1 MRASSACFFAL
12 VSASAAAP
20 LLRSF
25 GVALKALNLEA
36 RNETTVFEH
45 TLSAG
50 SESGAVTQQWH
61 AGASGVIL
69 DLRVRVYVDGEETA
83 SVDFPVGLSHGVGP
97 SQTTLDAAGPY
108 AYELFGRTN
117 AGGFWNTFLVPF
129 QASVRVTLTVG
140 EPLTTWYMCRGVEN
154 GPLVAAGVPLPP
166 TARLMTTRTQATV
179 AEGTLVTWAS
189 VAGRAGLLRQLHLL
203 ANSSNYHYQ
212 EGCVS
217 AVIDGVGLWLSSGL
231 EDYFLGAYF
240 HSMPALHSR
249 FSGFARNATAEAGVS
264 ENSIV
269 AYRIHEHDPVLFST
283 SFALRWIATSN
294 NKDADYGY
302 CNFQWPARPV
312 PDGPPP
318 VPHPAT
324 GNVTLDALAF
334 LYVW

>member
-1 MRASSACFFAL
+1 MWTCACFVAFVGAC
-12 VSASAAAP
+12 SAVP

-25 GVALKALNLEA
+25 GVAIKALNLEA
-36 RNETTVFEH
+36 NNETTVFAH

-61 AGASGVIL
+61 AGGSGVIL

-83 SVDFPVGLSHGVGP
+83 SVDYPVGLSHGVGP
-97 SQTTLDAAGPY
+97 LQTTLDASGPY
-108 AYELFGRTN
+108 ASELFGRTN
-117 AGGFWNTFLVPF
+117 AGGFWNTFFVPF
-129 QASVRVTLTVG
+129 QTSVRVTLTIG
-140 EPLTTWYMCRGVEN
+140 EPFVTWFMVRGVEN
-154 GPLVAAGVPLPP
+154 GPLVVAGVPLPL
-166 TARLMTTRTQATV
+166 TARLVTTRTQATV

-189 VAGRAGLLRQLHLL
+189 VTGRAGMLRQLHLL
-203 ANSSNYHYQ
+203 ANSSDYEYQ

-217 AVIDGVGLWLSSGL
+217 AVIDGNGLWLSSGL
-231 EDYFLGAYF
+231 EDVFLGAYF

-249 FSGFARNATAEAGVS
+249 FSGFARNATAEAGLS
-264 ENSIV
+264 ANSIV
-269 AYRIHEHDPVLFST
+269 AYRIFERDPVFFTT

-302 CNFQWPARPV
+302 CNFKWPARDV

-318 VPHPAT
+318 APHPEV